1 MKIAL
6 YSDLH
11 LECLDVSWQPEP
23 MDVEVILLA
32 GDIAKHTYGMEWAA
46 RTFFEWPSKPQV
58 FYVAGNHEYCD
69 SHLGLLDQL
78 RQPKWQSKGVQLL
91 ERDEVILPSLRH
103 AMEWV

>member
-11 LECLDVSWQPEP
+11 LECFEASWQPEP

-46 RTFFEWPSKPQV
+46 RTFSEWPSKPQV
-58 FYVAGNHEYCD
+58 FYVAGNHEYYD
-69 SHLGLLDQL
+69 AHLGLLDDW
-78 RQPKWQSKGVQLL
+78 RQRWEAAESGRHPATTP
-91 ERDEVILPSLRH
+91 EVRLM
-103 AMEWV
+103 AG